1 MGTEGCQ
8 LCTNPLPPS
17 PCRCSTWVK
26 SPLEHPLRNSRLSL
40 TQDHP
45 TCGCPPSFAPVQPVV
60 SADIPYPDDPSL
72 ALPHCFHPWKLMTL
86 ISWVCSYT
94 SSVQTLQVFHLLAYP
109 KDFQDRLWICEH
121 EGISCLLHH
130 SGNV

>member
-1 MGTEGCQ
+1 MLYVGNITIGT
-8 LCTNPLPPS
+8 PPQELQVIFD
-17 PCRCSTWVK
+17 TA
-26 SPLEHPLRNSRLSL
+26 HL
-40 TQDHP
+40 T
-45 TCGCPPSFAPVQPVV
+45 CVCPPSFAPVQPVV

-109 KDFQDRLWICEH
+109 KNLLDRLWIWEH
-121 EGISCLLHH
+121 EGISCL
-130 SGNV
+130 